1 MSVVPNKCNME
12 IVSIWQGFWVNGTTD
27 ISWYIWKRPC
37 NAQRF
42 LIEMVTV
49 ERQSYGSFLSNS
61 PYKADDV
68 DRDLISLP
76 FGRILEPEEVVFD

>member
-1 MSVVPNKCNME
+1 ME
-12 IVSIWQGFWVNGTTD
+12 T
-27 ISWYIWKRPC
+27 PC

-42 LIEMVTV
+42 PIEMVTV

-61 PYKADDV
+61 PCKADDV

-76 FGRILEPEEVVFD
+76 FGRIPEPEEVVFTQVTDTMIPRSIRQFHSQSFEICDLRMQYVD